1 LAEKFPNLNCKSW
14 LDFCK
19 NLVEKYNFKNTKEYH
34 SNQKVINPYDFAH
47 ELFEQMK
54 EEDILIAGN
63 GSACVCAHQVAE
75 IKNKQRVFWNSGNAS
90 MGYDLPAAIGA
101 YYQAKDRNVICLTG
115 DGSIMMNIQE
125 LQTISF
131 NKIPMKIFI
140 INNAGY
146 SSIRQTQRNFFN
158 GHMTGSGED
167 SGVSIPDFCK
177 LADGFNIKSVKIYN
191 PNTMAEEIKSVLAEN
206 QPIICEVMVE
216 KEYAFLPKLSAR
228 KLDDGT
234 MISPSLEDMFPFLPR
249 EEYEQNI
256 IKD

>member
-1 LAEKFPNLNCKSW
+1 
-14 LDFCK
+14 
-19 NLVEKYNFKNTKEYH
+19 
-34 SNQKVINPYDFAH
+34 
-47 ELFEQMK
+47 
-54 EEDILIAGN
+54 
-63 GSACVCAHQVAE
+63 
-75 IKNKQRVFWNSGNAS
+75 
-90 MGYDLPAAIGA
+90 
-101 YYQAKDRNVICLTG
+101 
-115 DGSIMMNIQE
+115 
-125 LQTISF
+125 
-131 NKIPMKIFI
+131 
-140 INNAGY
+140 
-146 SSIRQTQRNFFN
+146 
-158 GHMTGSGED
+158 MTGSGED

-177 LADGFNIKSVKIYN
+177 LANGFGIKSIKIYN